1 MNGCQR
7 KAEEGKKRLQ
17 KYRGCPCSLC
27 GSYTKFP
34 VRPSS
39 RDFQG
44 DNTDSARR
52 TPSTPINCIHE
63 SGPVVARSWLQ
74 ALEGSLSSL
83 WSQISLPILPN
94 ITLRRTL
101 NQIET
106 SAYCN
111 ISSAGLANR
120 LSASTCP
127 GYQANLLQRI
137 LDYKP
142 HIPYAWIELNQ
153 GQTECFAGVRGC
165 FSQAVA
171 ECLQG
176 LVIMTGQIPL
186 PQLQSPRVEF
196 RPHLDFFSRGMIIEK
211 EQGWFYNPVVYRR
224 VTLI

>member
-83 WSQISLPILPN
+83 WSQISLPNPSQYYPEAYAKPN
-94 ITLRRTL
+94 RDLSLLQYFLGRAGESSLSINVPWLSSKSSSADLGLQASHTLRLDRAQSRSNRVFRRSSRLFFPSSCRVLARTRHHDWS
-101 NQIET
+101 NTASST
-106 SAYCN
+106 SIAEGGV
-111 ISSAGLANR
+111 SSPLR
-120 LSASTCP
+120 
-127 GYQANLLQRI
+127 LLQPW
-137 LDYKP
+137 DD
-142 HIPYAWIELNQ
+142 N
-153 GQTECFAGVRGC
+153 
-165 FSQAVA
+165 
-171 ECLQG
+171 
-176 LVIMTGQIPL
+176 
-186 PQLQSPRVEF
+186 
-196 RPHLDFFSRGMIIEK
+196 
-211 EQGWFYNPVVYRR
+211 
-224 VTLI
+224 